1 MIFSSFR
8 AENIRRK
15 SMVLKIP
22 KQAVETKKKRRIGST
37 IHCDYL
43 KVSKEEGEGMHACLQ
58 PKPQALYVQPRTG
71 VALSVKM
78 GFAQTFKK
86 KENGGYLF
94 PRLESLGK
102 LTFLCLQC
110 WGIS

>member
-1 MIFSSFR
+1 MPNDFSSFR

-43 KVSKEEGEGMHACLQ
+43 KVSKEEGEGMHACVQ
-58 PKPQALYVQPRTG
+58 PKTQVLPSPTKWALYGASMCMYNPEQVWPSLLKW
-71 VALSVKM
+71 ALH
-78 GFAQTFKK
+78 
-86 KENGGYLF
+86 
-94 PRLESLGK
+94 RL
-102 LTFLCLQC
+102 
-110 WGIS
+110 